1 MKTNN
6 MYFRRRAK
14 IAAILTAIQ
23 AVGLAG
29 VAQAS
34 GYLTEVHT
42 GPAMA
47 RAGAVT
53 ATIDDPSAVWHNP
66 AGLTATEGT
75 YFLGS
80 LTLIRP
86 AARYVGPGF
95 PSTNPNPG
103 SEVSASAKS
112 PLIPVPAA
120 FVAHALSPKAV
131 VGFGFYVPY
140 GLAMNWENPTQF
152 VGRTV
157 SQEAELRAY
166 FMTPTIALRLSE
178 KVSVALGVSL
188 VPATV
193 FLKRTVGASD
203 NGEVLLRNAAG
214 EEAQVEISGDAFGVG
229 MTAGVQVSL
238 IDHLALG
245 LVYRSAIALD
255 FTGNANFI
263 LPSGTPAEI
272 AANFPDQTGSAS
284 LTIPHTLNLGAGW
297 KTTDFTAELSCGI
310 TFWSSTKELAINFDT
325 GRPSPVSSSPRD
337 WTVAPRVVL
346 SGEYW
351 LDQIALRAGLGY
363 DVSPVPT
370 DTLDPTLPDS
380 DRVLVSL
387 GAGYNFGTVQV
398 DLAYL
403 AVLVQERTVTA
414 EDNNKNFAVGTYEA
428 SAVHLLSLSAGVKI

>member
-1 MKTNN
+1 MKTSN
-6 MYFRRRAK
+6 MFGK
-14 IAAILTAIQ
+14 HTCVAATLMAIQ
-23 AVGLAG
+23 VVG
-29 VAQAS
+29 VAGTARAA

-53 ATIDDPSAVWHNP
+53 ATIDDPSAIWHNP

-80 LTLIRP
+80 FTLIRP

-103 SEVSASAKS
+103 SNVTAPAKS

-140 GLAMNWENPTQF
+140 GLAVNWEDPTHF

-157 SQEAELRAY
+157 SQEADLRAY
-166 FMTPTIALRLSE
+166 FMTPTIALRLSD

-188 VPATV
+188 VPSTV

-203 NGEVLLRNAAG
+203 NGEVLLRNEAG

-238 IDHLALG
+238 IDHLVLG

-255 FTGNANFI
+255 FSGDANFI

-297 KTTDFTAELSCGI
+297 KTNEFTVELSGSI
-310 TFWSSTKELAINFDT
+310 SFWNSTKELAINFDT
-325 GRPSPVSSSPRD
+325 GRPSPVSSSPLD
-337 WTVAPRVVL
+337 WNVVPRIVL

-351 LDQIALRAGLGY
+351 FDQIAVRAGLGY
-363 DVSPVPT
+363 DVSPIPT
-370 DTLDPTLPDS
+370 ETLDPTLPDA
-380 DRVLVSL
+380 DRILLSL
-387 GAGYNFGTVQV
+387 GAGYNFGMFQV

-403 AVLVQERTVTA
+403 AILLQERKVTA
-414 EDNNKNFAVGTYEA
+414 EDQNPNFAVGTYEG
-428 SAVHLLSLSAGVKI
+428 SLVHLISLSAGVKI